1 MKSNKVCPRCGL
13 KYSYL
18 ERRRVGDR
26 VYLYAVHYFKVGRK
40 RRIRKCYLG
49 PESDYIYVSKMH
61 EFTLRGPLDKKRV
74 LKYLNSLLH
83 IISARRDELDPNTRR
98 EIVERLSWTI
108 KILEGEDKF

>member
-18 ERRRVGDR
+18 ERRKVGDR

-49 PESDYIYVSKMH
+49 PEGSYLYVSKMH
-61 EFTLRGPLDKKRV
+61 EFTLRGPLDR
-74 LKYLNSLLH
+74 LRTLNYLDAILNLLV
-83 IISARRDELDPNTRR
+83 AERRKLDEKMRK
-98 EIVERLSWTI
+98 EIV
-108 KILEGEDKF
+108 DKLKWAIENLG